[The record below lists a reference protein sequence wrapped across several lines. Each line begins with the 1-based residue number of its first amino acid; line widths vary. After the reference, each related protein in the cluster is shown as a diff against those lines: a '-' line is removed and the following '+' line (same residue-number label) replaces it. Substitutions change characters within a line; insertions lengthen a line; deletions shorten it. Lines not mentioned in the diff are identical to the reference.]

1 MTVTVLPD
9 PASLAEFAAGVVAAH
24 LAPGANVALAGGST
38 PRAMYGVL
46 AERGVSWEGVDC
58 WFADDRWVPIG
69 HPDSNAG
76 MAIEATGG
84 AVRRSLLPVPHHDDV
99 DPHVAAGQYE
109 TLLRTRLGDDGGTI
123 RPGLVLLGIG
133 DDCHTASLFP
143 GTQALGIT
151 DTDVAANWVPEKD
164 TWRITATM
172 PLLHRAERLVFLV
185 QGAGKASALAE
196 ILEGDG
202 STPAARVAAGAA
214 DVRWLVDEAAA
225 AGLRSTELHRPT

>member
-1 MTVTVLPD
+1 MQITVLPT
-9 PASLAEFAAGVVAAH
+9 PGELAAH
-24 LAPGANVALAGGST
+24 AALLVDDYLAPGRNIALAGGST
-38 PRAMYGVL
+38 PRRMYGVL
-46 AERGVSWEGVDC
+46 AQRGVSWDGVDC
-58 WFADDRWVPIG
+58 WFADDRWVPID

-84 AVRRSLLPVPHHDDV
+84 AVRRSLLPVPHHDEV
-99 DPHVAAGQYE
+99 DPHVAASQYE
-109 TLLRTRLGDDGGTI
+109 TLLRTRIGDDEGVI

-143 GTQALGIT
+143 GTSALGVT

-185 QGAGKASALAE
+185 QGTGKAAALAE
-196 ILEGDG
+196 ILEGGG
-202 STPAARVAAGAA
+202 STPAARVAAGTA
-214 DVRWLVDEAAA
+214 DVHWLVDEAAA
-225 AGLRSTELHRPT
+225 TGLRTTELHRPT